1 LHFSGRDAAR
11 PTLKMRA
18 PRACRICAKA
28 QPGVFFKVL
37 FAGMEVAPGIFRLEL
52 PMPFEL
58 KHVNVYLLRDG
69 DQFTLIDTGLQTDES
84 RQVLNQKL
92 AALKVRVELIN
103 RILIT
108 HIHPDHFGLAG
119 ELRDRSGAELVI
131 HRLEVALME
140 PRYARAEDLVYD
152 VAKWLSMNGV
162 PAAEAEFVKS
172 ASMAAREY
180 VSVVEPDTLL
190 EGAERL
196 PIEDSEIEV
205 IWTPGHSPGHC
216 CFYWPVRGVLFS
228 GDHLLPKISPNIGL
242 HPQSG
247 ADPLDDYI
255 ASLDRIRR
263 LEVET
268 VLPAHGD
275 PFFDHRGRIGEIV
288 EHHEA
293 RKAAL
298 VRLAG
303 GGAKSGWQLAA
314 ELFQGIMQRNV
325 FQQRLA
331 LQETLAHCQS
341 LAVEGRLHKQVS
353 RELVTWRAA

>member
-1 LHFSGRDAAR
+1 VTDKKSS
-11 PTLKMRA
+11 TLL
-18 PRACRICAKA
+18 I
-28 QPGVFFKVL
+28 V
-37 FAGMEVAPGIFRLEL
+37 EVAEGIFRLEL

-58 KHVNVYLLRDG
+58 RHVNVYLLRDG
-69 DQFTLIDTGLQTDES
+69 DRFTLIDTGLQTDES
-84 RQVLNQKL
+84 RQALNQKL
-92 AALKVRVELIN
+92 SALKVSVDRIN

-119 ELRDRSGAELVI
+119 ELRERAQAELVI

-140 PRYARAEDLVYD
+140 PRYARAEDLVHD
-152 VAKWLSMNGV
+152 VAEWLSKNGV
-162 PAAEAEFVKS
+162 PPAEAEFLKS
-172 ASMAAREY
+172 ASMAAREF
-180 VSVVEPDTLL
+180 VSVVEPDILL

-196 PIEDSEIEV
+196 PVDGEELEV

-216 CFYWPVRGVLFS
+216 CFSWPARRVLFS

-247 ADPLDDYI
+247 ADPLDDYL
-255 ASLDRIRR
+255 ASLERIRR
-263 LEVET
+263 LDVDL

-275 PFFDHRGRIGEIV
+275 PFADHRERISVIIR
-288 EHHEA
+288 HHDD

-298 VRLAG
+298 LSLARD
-303 GGAKSGWQLAA
+303 GAKSGWQLAA
-314 ELFQGIMQRNV
+314 GLFQGIMQRNV

-341 LAVEGRLHKQVS
+341 LAVEGRLRKQVNHQQ
-353 RELVTWRAA
+353 VTWLAA

>member
-1 LHFSGRDAAR
+1 
-11 PTLKMRA
+11 
-18 PRACRICAKA
+18 
-28 QPGVFFKVL
+28 
-37 FAGMEVAPGIFRLEL
+37 
-52 PMPFEL
+52 MPFEL

-69 DQFTLIDTGLQTDES
+69 DGFTLIDTGLRTDES

-92 AALKVRVELIN
+92 AGLRVRIERLN

-119 ELRDRSGAELVI
+119 ELRERSGAELVI
-131 HRLEVALME
+131 HRLEVSLME
-140 PRYARAEDLVYD
+140 PRYARAEDLVFD
-152 VAKWLSMNGV
+152 VAKWLSLNGV
-162 PAAEAEFVKS
+162 PEEEAEFLKT
-172 ASMAAREY
+172 ASMAAREF
-180 VSVVEPDTLL
+180 VSVAEPDTLR

-196 PIEDSEIEV
+196 PVDEDEIEV

-216 CFYWPVRGVLFS
+216 CFYWPARRLLFS

-247 ADPLDDYI
+247 ADPLDDYV
-255 ASLDRIRR
+255 ASLERIRR
-263 LEVET
+263 LEIET

-275 PFFDHRGRIGEIV
+275 PFYDHRARISEIIG
-288 EHHEA
+288 HHDE

-303 GGAKSGWQLAA
+303 EGAKSGWQLAA
-314 ELFQGIMQRNV
+314 GLFQGVMQRNV

-341 LAVEGRLHKQVS
+341 LAVEGRLRKLVS
-353 RELVTWRAA
+353 RELVTWSAA

>member
-1 LHFSGRDAAR
+1 
-11 PTLKMRA
+11 
-18 PRACRICAKA
+18 
-28 QPGVFFKVL
+28 
-37 FAGMEVAPGIFRLEL
+37 MEVAPGIFRLEL

-58 KHVNVYLLRDG
+58 KHVNVFLLRDG
-69 DQFTLIDTGLQTDES
+69 DYFTLIDTGLLMDES
-84 RQVLNQKL
+84 RQALNQKL
-92 AALKVRVELIN
+92 GAQQVPVERIN

-119 ELRDRSGAELVI
+119 ELRDRSRAELVI

-140 PRYARAEDLVYD
+140 PRYARAEDLVHD

-162 PAAEAEFVKS
+162 PPAEAEFLKS
-172 ASMAAREY
+172 ASMAAREF

-196 PIEDSEIEV
+196 PVDGSEIEV

-216 CFYWPVRGVLFS
+216 CFYWPARGVLFS

-255 ASLDRIRR
+255 LSLERIRR
-263 LEVET
+263 LEVDT

-275 PFFDHRGRIGEIV
+275 PFHDHRTRIGEII

-298 VRLAG
+298 VRLAAD
-303 GGAKSGWQLAA
+303 GAKSGWQLAA
-314 ELFQGIMQRNV
+314 GLFQGIMQRNV

-341 LAVEGRLHKQVS
+341 LAVDGRLCKQVS
-353 RELVTWRAA
+353 RDLVTWTAA

>member
-1 LHFSGRDAAR
+1 MD
-11 PTLKMRA
+11 
-18 PRACRICAKA
+18 
-28 QPGVFFKVL
+28 VL
-37 FAGMEVAPGIFRLEL
+37 PGIFRLEL

-58 KHVNVYLLRDG
+58 RHVNVYLLRDG
-69 DQFTLIDTGLQTDES
+69 DHFTLVDTGLQTEES
-84 RQVLNQKL
+84 RQALNEKL
-92 AALKVRVELIN
+92 AALEVPVDRIN

-119 ELRDRSGAELVI
+119 ELRERARAELVI

-140 PRYARAEDLVYD
+140 PRYARAEDLVHD
-152 VAKWLSMNGV
+152 VAEWLSKNGV
-162 PAAEAEFVKS
+162 PPAEAEFVKT
-172 ASMAAREY
+172 ASMAAREF

-196 PIEDSEIEV
+196 PIDETELEV
-205 IWTPGHSPGHC
+205 VWTPGHSPGHC
-216 CFYWPVRGVLFS
+216 CFYWPARRVLFS

-247 ADPLDDYI
+247 ADPLDDYL
-255 ASLDRIRR
+255 ASLARIRR
-263 LEVET
+263 LEVEL

-275 PFFDHRGRIGEIV
+275 PFRNHRERIAAITQ
-288 EHHEA
+288 HHDD

-298 VRLAG
+298 VNLARD
-303 GGAKSGWQLAA
+303 GAKSGWQLAGG
-314 ELFQGIMQRNV
+314 LFHGVMERNV

-341 LAVEGRLHKQVS
+341 LAVEGRLRKQVN
-353 RELVTWRAA
+353 RQLVTWQAA

>member
-1 LHFSGRDAAR
+1 
-11 PTLKMRA
+11 
-18 PRACRICAKA
+18 
-28 QPGVFFKVL
+28 
-37 FAGMEVAPGIFRLEL
+37 
-52 PMPFEL
+52 MPFEL
-58 KHVNVYLLRDG
+58 KHVNVFLLRDG
-69 DQFTLIDTGLQTDES
+69 DFFTLIDTGLLMDES
-84 RQVLNQKL
+84 RQVLYEKL
-92 AALKVRVELIN
+92 GALQVPVERIN

-119 ELRDRSGAELVI
+119 ELRDRARAELVI

-140 PRYARAEDLVYD
+140 PRYARAEDLVHD

-162 PAAEAEFVKS
+162 PPAEAEFLKS
-172 ASMAAREY
+172 ASMAAREF

-190 EGAERL
+190 EGAERV
-196 PIEDSEIEV
+196 PVDGTEIEV

-216 CFYWPVRGVLFS
+216 CFYWPARGVLFS

-255 ASLDRIRR
+255 LSLERIRR
-263 LEVET
+263 LEIDPVF
-268 VLPAHGD
+268 PAHGD
-275 PFFDHRGRIGEIV
+275 PFYDHRTRIGEII

-298 VRLAG
+298 VRLAAD
-303 GGAKSGWQLAA
+303 GATSGWQLAA
-314 ELFQGIMQRNV
+314 GLFQGIMQRNV

-341 LAVEGRLHKQVS
+341 LAVEGRLRKQVT
-353 RELVTWRAA
+353 RDLVTWRAA

>member
-1 LHFSGRDAAR
+1 
-11 PTLKMRA
+11 
-18 PRACRICAKA
+18 
-28 QPGVFFKVL
+28 
-37 FAGMEVAPGIFRLEL
+37 
-52 PMPFEL
+52 MPFEL

-69 DQFTLIDTGLQTDES
+69 DDFTLIDTGLQTDES
-84 RQVLNQKL
+84 RQALNLKL
-92 AALKVRVELIN
+92 ATLRVRIERIN

-131 HRLEVALME
+131 HRLEVSLME
-140 PRYARAEDLVYD
+140 PRYARAEDLVHD
-152 VAKWLSMNGV
+152 VAKWLSLNGV
-162 PAAEAEFVKS
+162 PEEEAEFIKT

-196 PIEDSEIEV
+196 PVDDSEIEV
-205 IWTPGHSPGHC
+205 VWTPGHSPGHC
-216 CFYWPVRGVLFS
+216 CFYWPARRLLFS

-247 ADPLDDYI
+247 ADPLDDYV
-255 ASLDRIRR
+255 ASLERIRR
-263 LEVET
+263 LEIET

-275 PFFDHRGRIGEIV
+275 PFYDNASRIAEII
-288 EHHEA
+288 EHHDA

-298 VRLAG
+298 VRLAAE
-303 GGAKSGWQLAA
+303 GAKSGWQLAGG
-314 ELFQGIMQRNV
+314 LFQGIMQRNV

-341 LAVEGRLHKQVS
+341 LAVEGRLRKRVS
-353 RELVTWRAA
+353 RELVTWSAA

>member
-1 LHFSGRDAAR
+1 MD
-11 PTLKMRA
+11 
-18 PRACRICAKA
+18 
-28 QPGVFFKVL
+28 VL
-37 FAGMEVAPGIFRLEL
+37 PGIFRLEL

-58 KHVNVYLLRDG
+58 RHVNVYLLRDG
-69 DQFTLIDTGLQTDES
+69 DHFTLVDTGLQTEES
-84 RQVLNQKL
+84 RQALNEKL
-92 AALKVRVELIN
+92 AALEVPVDRIN

-119 ELRDRSGAELVI
+119 ELRERARAELVI

-140 PRYARAEDLVYD
+140 PRYARAEDLVHD
-152 VAKWLSMNGV
+152 VAEWLSKNGV
-162 PAAEAEFVKS
+162 PPAEAEFVKT
-172 ASMAAREY
+172 ASMAAREF

-196 PIEDSEIEV
+196 PIDETELEV
-205 IWTPGHSPGHC
+205 VWTPGHSPGHC
-216 CFYWPVRGVLFS
+216 CFYWPARRVLFS

-247 ADPLDDYI
+247 ADPLDDYL
-255 ASLDRIRR
+255 ASLARIRR
-263 LEVET
+263 LEVEL

-275 PFFDHRGRIGEIV
+275 PFRNHRERIAAITQ
-288 EHHEA
+288 HHDD

-298 VRLAG
+298 VNLARD
-303 GGAKSGWQLAA
+303 GAKSGWQLAGG
-314 ELFQGIMQRNV
+314 LFHGVMERNV

-341 LAVEGRLHKQVS
+341 LAVEGRLRKRVNRQ
-353 RELVTWRAA
+353 LVTWQAA

>member
-1 LHFSGRDAAR
+1 
-11 PTLKMRA
+11 
-18 PRACRICAKA
+18 
-28 QPGVFFKVL
+28 
-37 FAGMEVAPGIFRLEL
+37 
-52 PMPFEL
+52 MPFEL
-58 KHVNVYLLRDG
+58 KHVNVYLLRDAY
-69 DQFTLIDTGLQTDES
+69 DFTLIDTGLQTEES
-84 RQVLNQKL
+84 RQALNQKL
-92 AALKVRVELIN
+92 AELKVRVERIN

-140 PRYARAEDLVYD
+140 PRYARAEDLVND

-162 PAAEAEFVKS
+162 PPEEAEFIKS

-196 PIEDSEIEV
+196 PLDDSEVEV

-216 CFYWPVRGVLFS
+216 CFYWPARSVLFS

-255 ASLDRIRR
+255 LSLQRIRR

-275 PFFDHRGRIGEIV
+275 PFYDHRGRIGEII
-288 EHHEA
+288 EHHDT

-303 GGAKSGWQLAA
+303 DGAKSGWQLAA
-314 ELFQGIMQRNV
+314 GLFQGTMQRNV

-353 RELVTWRAA
+353 RELVTWSAA

>member
-1 LHFSGRDAAR
+1 
-11 PTLKMRA
+11 
-18 PRACRICAKA
+18 
-28 QPGVFFKVL
+28 
-37 FAGMEVAPGIFRLEL
+37 
-52 PMPFEL
+52 MPFEL

-69 DQFTLIDTGLQTDES
+69 DHFTLIDTGLQTDES

-92 AALKVRVELIN
+92 AALKVPVEQIN

-131 HRLEVALME
+131 HRLEVSLME
-140 PRYARAEDLVYD
+140 PRYARAEDLVHD
-152 VAKWLSMNGV
+152 VAEWLSKNGV
-162 PAAEAEFVKS
+162 PPAEAEFLKS
-172 ASMAAREY
+172 ASMAAREF

-190 EGAERL
+190 EGAEWL
-196 PIEDSEIEV
+196 PNDGSELEV
-205 IWTPGHSPGHC
+205 VWTPGHSPGHC
-216 CFYWPVRGVLFS
+216 CFHWPSRGLLFS

-255 ASLDRIRR
+255 VSLERIRR
-263 LEVET
+263 LEVDT

-275 PFFDHRGRIGEIV
+275 PFHDHRGRVGEIIR
-288 EHHEA
+288 HHEE

-298 VRLAG
+298 VGLARD
-303 GGAKSGWQLAA
+303 GAKSGWQLAA
-314 ELFQGIMQRNV
+314 GLFQGIMQRNV

-341 LAVEGRLHKQVS
+341 LAVEGRLRKHVS
-353 RELVTWRAA
+353 RDLVTWRAA

>member
-1 LHFSGRDAAR
+1 
-11 PTLKMRA
+11 
-18 PRACRICAKA
+18 
-28 QPGVFFKVL
+28 
-37 FAGMEVAPGIFRLEL
+37 
-52 PMPFEL
+52 MPFEL

-69 DQFTLIDTGLQTDES
+69 AHFTLIDTGLQTEES
-84 RQVLNQKL
+84 RQALNQKL
-92 AALKVRVELIN
+92 AALKVPVDRIN

-119 ELRDRSGAELVI
+119 ELRERARAELVI

-140 PRYARAEDLVYD
+140 PRYARAEDLVHD
-152 VAKWLSMNGV
+152 VAEWLSKNGV
-162 PAAEAEFVKS
+162 PPAEAEFVKT
-172 ASMAAREY
+172 ASMAAREF

-196 PIEDSEIEV
+196 PIDESELEV
-205 IWTPGHSPGHC
+205 VWTPGHSPGHC
-216 CFYWPVRGVLFS
+216 CFYWPARRVLFS

-247 ADPLDDYI
+247 ADPLDDYL
-255 ASLDRIRR
+255 ASLARIRR
-263 LEVET
+263 LEVEL

-275 PFFDHRGRIGEIV
+275 PFRNHRERIAAITQ
-288 EHHEA
+288 HHDD

-298 VRLAG
+298 VNLARD
-303 GGAKSGWQLAA
+303 GAKSGWQLAGG
-314 ELFQGIMQRNV
+314 LFHGVMERNV

-341 LAVEGRLHKQVS
+341 LAVEGRLRKQVN
-353 RELVTWRAA
+353 RQLVTWQAA

>member
-1 LHFSGRDAAR
+1 
-11 PTLKMRA
+11 
-18 PRACRICAKA
+18 
-28 QPGVFFKVL
+28 
-37 FAGMEVAPGIFRLEL
+37 
-52 PMPFEL
+52 MPFEL
-58 KHVNVYLLRDG
+58 RHVNVYLLRDG
-69 DQFTLIDTGLQTDES
+69 DHFTLIDTGLQTQES
-84 RQVLNQKL
+84 RETLNQKL
-92 AALKVRVELIN
+92 DALHAPVERIS

-119 ELRDRSGAELVI
+119 ELRERARAELVI

-140 PRYARAEDLVYD
+140 PRYAKAEDLVHD
-152 VAKWLSMNGV
+152 VAAWLSKNGV
-162 PAAEAEFVKS
+162 PEAEAEFIKT
-172 ASMAAREY
+172 ASMAAREF

-196 PIEDSEIEV
+196 AIDQGELAV

-216 CFYWPVRGVLFS
+216 CFYWPARRVLFS

-247 ADPLDDYI
+247 ADPLDDYL

-263 LEVET
+263 LDVDL

-275 PFFDHRGRIGEIV
+275 PFRDHRRRIDEIV
-288 EHHEA
+288 RHHDERKKVVVGLA
-293 RKAAL
+293 RD
-298 VRLAG
+298 
-303 GGAKSGWQLAA
+303 GARSGWQLAG
-314 ELFQGIMQRNV
+314 ELFHGIRDRNV

-341 LAVEGRLHKQVS
+341 LAVEGRLLKQVS
-353 RELVTWRAA
+353 RQLVTWKAA